1 MDCIQY
7 YESPLGGITVAADG
21 EAMIGLW
28 FDHQKYFAATLNN
41 KEHKIATLPVL
52 EEAFRWLDVYFSGE
66 IPDFTPALHLR
77 GTELR
82 KNVWNILLSIPYG
95 QTVTYGEITERVA
108 RERGMKRMAA
118 QAIGSAIGHNPISLI
133 IPCHRV
139 IGADGSLKGY
149 AGGLDKKAALL
160 KLEGVNPS
168 LYNN

>member
-7 YESPLGGITVAADG
+7 YESPLGRITVAADG
-21 EAMIGLW
+21 EALIGLW
-28 FDHQKYFAATLNN
+28 FDHQRYFAGTLDREF
-41 KEHKIATLPVL
+41 KTATLPIIK
-52 EEAFRWLDVYFSGE
+52 ETFRWLDVYFEGQ
-66 IPDFTPALHLR
+66 IPAFTPAIHLR
-77 GTELR
+77 GSELR
-82 KNVWNILLSIPYG
+82 RYVWNILLSIPYG
-95 QTVTYGEITERVA
+95 QTVTYGEITDRVA
-108 RERGMKRMAA
+108 RERGIKRMAA

-149 AGGLDKKAALL
+149 AGGLDKKAVLL